1 MRMCL
6 AAVAAMM
13 GCAAPA
19 AAQET
24 PRLVHVFTITAELDD
39 AISVGETV
47 RGTRR
52 IIPIT
57 GGQVEGE
64 ALNGTIRAGAWD
76 WQIDRPDGCTELEAD
91 YFIET
96 ADGAM
101 INVVNRAAIC
111 PPAEGEAPTPIFTSP
126 QFEPPMGE
134 YEWLGQGT
142 FVGQLQMADD
152 HPVPAVRIA
161 IYRVE

>member
-1 MRMCL
+1 M
-6 AAVAAMM
+6 
-13 GCAAPA
+13 
-19 AAQET
+19 
-24 PRLVHVFTITAELDD
+24 
-39 AISVGETV
+39 
-47 RGTRR
+47 
-52 IIPIT
+52 
-57 GGQVEGE
+57 
-64 ALNGTIRAGAWD
+64 NGTIRAGAWD

-96 ADGAM
+96 EDGAM

-152 HPVPAVRIA
+152 YPVPAVRIA